1 MLNGKRILALVPARG
16 GSKGLPGKN
25 IKPIQN
31 KPLICWTV
39 DSARK
44 SQYIDELFISTDSE
58 KIADVC
64 KQYNVEVPFL
74 RPSELAQDDTSS
86 VDVMLYTLDL
96 LESKGK
102 AFDYLLLLE
111 PTSPLRDDADLDNI
125 IKLAIEHPGAD
136 GVISVGQVHTEHPM
150 LIKKIG
156 SNGFLCPYMES
167 HKQLFQR
174 QQEDEA
180 LFPYGVGY
188 LVKVDRFRHSKTIYM
203 DNMVPYLIQR
213 WQNFEIDDIYD
224 FVCIESIIKWRELE
238 NG

>member
-1 MLNGKRILALVPARG
+1 MLNGKRTLALVPARG

-25 IKPIQN
+25 IKPLRG
-31 KPLICWTV
+31 KPLICWTI
-39 DSARK
+39 DSVRK

-58 KIADVC
+58 KIAEVC
-64 KQYNVEVPFL
+64 KHYSVEVPFL

-111 PTSPLRDDADLDNI
+111 PTSPLRDDEDLDNI
-125 IKLAIEHPGAD
+125 IRLAVEHPESG

-156 SNGFLCPYMES
+156 SNGFLCSYLENN
-167 HKQLFQR
+167 KQLFQR

-188 LVKVDRFRHSKTIYM
+188 LVKVDRFRQSKTVYM

-213 WQNFEIDDIYD
+213 WQNFEIDDMYD
-224 FVCIESIIKWRELE
+224 FVCIESILKWRELE

>member
-25 IKPIQN
+25 I